1 MIQKAGFGL
10 KKRALTTVA
19 LFTLILSL
27 FTAFFGPVQALEWAT
42 DARITEDPGWDVSPS
57 VAQASD
63 GRIWVVWTSSR
74 TGNNEI
80 FCKVYDG
87 SAWSGDTQLT
97 NDPEKD
103 VSPSVMQATDGR
115 IWVVWN
121 TYRGTLDY
129 DIYYKVFDGV
139 SWSEDTEL
147 VIGLTDDNSPSIA
160 QATEGDIWVIWSSL
174 RTGDAEIFYK
184 VYDGVNWSSEA
195 RLTIDSNSDDEYPCI
210 MQARDGKIWVAY
222 SKTARAT
229 GKWGDIYYRTFD
241 GAGWSAEIQLTSH
254 LLDDVHPALMQSIND
269 RIWLT
274 WESDRDGGSNSNIY
288 YRIFNGVSWTSDTRL
303 TNAMEPDQTPAI
315 AQTSNAS
322 ILMVWASRRIEEQFD
337 IYCRKGMELHD
348 VAVLDA
354 SYYASHNTTAFRGEK
369 IYIEIGVQN
378 NGEAREPIVEVR
390 CYANSSLID
399 SRTVTLTFG
408 QYYSLVFEWNT
419 DPRAKPGMY
428 VISGEAAPVLGETN
442 VGDNSLVGGAVEL
455 RIKGDIVGIY
465 GGVVQPIPDKRVN
478 IDDFSI
484 PIIHYGCLGPDWP
497 HPVWDPV
504 ADITGNGLVDLD
516 DIMTV
521 GVHFGET

>member
-1 MIQKAGFGL
+1 L
-10 KKRALTTVA
+10 L
-19 LFTLILSL
+19 
-27 FTAFFGPVQALEWAT
+27 TAFPGPVQALEWAT
-42 DARITEDPGWDVSPS
+42 DARITEDSGWDVSPS
-57 VAQASD
+57 VARTSD

-80 FCKVYDG
+80 FYKIYDG
-87 SAWSGDTQLT
+87 FGWSGDAQLT

-103 VSPSVMQATDGR
+103 VSPSVMQAADGR
-115 IWVVWN
+115 IWVIWN

-139 SWSEDTEL
+139 SWSADAEL
-147 VIGLTDDNSPSIA
+147 VIGLTDDNNPSIA
-160 QATEGDIWVIWSSL
+160 QTADGGIWVIWSSL

-184 VYDGVNWSSEA
+184 IFNGVNWSSDV
-195 RLTIDSNSDDEYPCI
+195 RLTVDSNSDDEYPCV

-241 GAGWSAEIQLTSH
+241 GSSWSVEIQLTSH

-274 WESDRDGGSNSNIY
+274 WESDRDGGNNSNIY
-288 YRIFNGVSWTSDTRL
+288 YRIFDGTSWTSDTRL
-303 TNAMEPDQTPAI
+303 TNAMEPDQTPSI
-315 AQTSNAS
+315 AQAANAS
-322 ILMVWASRRIEEQFD
+322 ILVVWASRRIQEQFD
-337 IYCRKGMELHD
+337 IYCRTGMELHD
-348 VAVLDA
+348 VAVLDV
-354 SYYASHNTTAFRGEK
+354 SYYASHNTTAFRGETV
-369 IYIEIGVQN
+369 YVEVGVQN
-378 NGEAREPIVEVR
+378 NGEAKEPIVEVR
-390 CYANSSLID
+390 CYANLSLIK
-399 SRTVTLTFG
+399 SRTVSLAFG
-408 QYYSLVFEWNT
+408 QYYSLVFEWKT

-428 VISGEAAPVLGETN
+428 VISGDAVPVLGETN

-465 GGVVQPIPDKRVN
+465 DGVLQPIPDKRVN

-484 PIIHYGCLGPDWP
+484 PIIHYGCLGPNWL

-504 ADITGNGLVDLD
+504 ADVTGNLLVDLD